1 MKTSNLI
8 FTFFMALAVSF
19 TVQSQ
24 SNSVREIKV
33 NNDDESIYIKYED
46 GELSHLEIDGNVI
59 DKNDYHQ
66 YKRIIK
72 KYQNSSPDSVTPPT
86 PPTPPHTSG
95 TQQELHSA
103 LRKYL
108 LDNTNMDDVNYKF
121 KLTPRYIKVD
131 GKKQS
136 KEVLNGCLGIFQEI
150 KGTSLSKG
158 SYFQVDISPNSKSVS
173 LSIQD

>member
-1 MKTSNLI
+1 MKISNFIL
-8 FTFFMALAVSF
+8 TFILALAVSF

-46 GELSHLEIDGNVI
+46 GELSHLEIDGAVI
-59 DKNDYHQ
+59 DKNDFHQ

-72 KYQNSSPDSVTPPT
+72 KYQNSSAESVTPPT
-86 PPTPPHTSG
+86 PPATPHTSG
-95 TQQELHSA
+95 TQQELHTA
-103 LRKYL
+103 LRKFL
-108 LDNTNMDDVNYKF
+108 LDNTTMDDIEYEF
-121 KLTPRYIKVD
+121 KLTPQYIKVD

-136 KEVLNGCLGIFQEI
+136 KHVLTGCLEIFQKV
-150 KGTSLSKG
+150 KGSRLSKG
-158 SYFQVDISPNSKSVS
+158 SYFHADISPNSKSVS